1 MSRLSGSDILQIGDE
16 DGEFSRKSAA
26 SFGFDRVAV
35 SGHGTLATVETIIP
49 VLHRWQGNYECCP
62 QKSSIMLH
70 LAGMEVQD
78 IYKDLQDPGPIN
90 AETDNAFSVCLR
102 KLIFGPTTMS
112 RMSAM
117 LFVN

>member
-1 MSRLSGSDILQIGDE
+1 MARLSGSDILQIGDE

-35 SGHGTLATVETIIP
+35 SGHGTIIP
-49 VLHRWQGNYECCP
+49 VLHRWQGNYERCP

-78 IYKDLQDPGPIN
+78 IYEDLQDPGPIN
-90 AETDNAFSVCLR
+90 AQTDNAF
-102 KLIFGPTTMS
+102 
-112 RMSAM
+112 
-117 LFVN
+117 